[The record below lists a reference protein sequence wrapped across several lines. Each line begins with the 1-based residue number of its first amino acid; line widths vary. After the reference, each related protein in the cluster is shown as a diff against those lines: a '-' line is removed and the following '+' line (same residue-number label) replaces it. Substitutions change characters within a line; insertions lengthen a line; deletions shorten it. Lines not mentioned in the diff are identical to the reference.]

1 VTALLD
7 NAPAAPPGRKSHDRT
22 ARVLAIIGLTL
33 LIMFA
38 LAAGAI
44 AFNNHIHGVY
54 RTKDDAYRVLAIRS
68 DGLLKRTKA
77 TDAAALKKAV
87 LTQKTTDQRKLK
99 RTITKMT
106 KQRSKAVKAAQKAG
120 YKSGQQAGYTSGY
133 SSGNSAGYSSGHSAG
148 VQDGL
153 VQGSDQLTCSDD
165 LDVYWLPACD
175 F

>member
-7 NAPAAPPGRKSHDRT
+7 EASAPPERKSHDRT
-22 ARVLAIIGLTL
+22 ARVLAIVGLTL
-33 LIMFA
+33 LIVFG
-38 LAAGAI
+38 LTAGAI
-44 AFNNHIHGVY
+44 AFNNHVHGVY
-54 RTKDDAYRVLAIRS
+54 RKKDDAYRVLAIRS
-68 DGLLKRTKA
+68 DGLLKRAKA

-87 LTQKTTDQRKLK
+87 LTQQTTDQRKLK

-106 KQRSKAVKAAQKAG
+106 KQRNKAVKAAQKAA
-120 YKSGQQAGYTSGY
+120 YKSGQQAGFTSGY
-133 SSGNSAGYSSGHSAG
+133 SSGDSAGFSSGHSAG

-165 LDVYWLPACD
+165 PDVYWLPACD